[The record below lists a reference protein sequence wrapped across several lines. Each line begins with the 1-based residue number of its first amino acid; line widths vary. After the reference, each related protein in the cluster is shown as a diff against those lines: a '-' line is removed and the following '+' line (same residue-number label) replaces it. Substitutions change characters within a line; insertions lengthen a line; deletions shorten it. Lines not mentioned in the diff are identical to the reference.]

1 MRRMGERSTAIPLGL
16 LALAAMCLWGMAA
29 SAQDKPLTTVRFGS
43 VGGLTDAGIYLADE
57 LGYFKDA
64 GLKVVINRIANGSE
78 LTTALATD
86 QLDVA
91 GISVAPAAY
100 AAIRQGLNIRFVGD
114 KQSRKTG
121 MSATQ
126 FVVRKG
132 IARPD
137 KADTL
142 KALKG
147 KKIGVSSDKSISFM
161 QVENLLEMYG
171 LPPSEAQYVTMPYP
185 NMVAALASGA
195 IDGAQIIE
203 PFLTQSVDKGITEIV
218 SDMIE
223 ARKGIGGSS
232 TVPITYSE
240 KFAQNRPLGVAF
252 MVAYMRA
259 VRVYVDAYEKNI
271 GKDKVVK
278 ILAQRLELPEQL
290 VAKMNMP
297 YLDPNQR
304 LDPHTFEVV
313 QDYYLEK
320 KWLRDKVD
328 IAKLVDNSFAEEAI
342 KTLGEYK

>member
-1 MRRMGERSTAIPLGL
+1 MGGVSRAIARTLF
-16 LALAAMCLWGMAA
+16 ALAVVFAWIASAA
-29 SAQDKPLTTVRFGS
+29 QAQDKPLGWVRFGS
-43 VGGLTDAGIYLADE
+43 VGGLTDAGIHLADE
-57 LGYFKDA
+57 LGFFKEA
-64 GLKVVINRIANGSE
+64 GLKVSINRLANGSD

-100 AAIRQGLNIRFVGD
+100 SAIRQGLNIRFVGD

-126 FVVRKG
+126 FAVRRGVTRETKE
-132 IARPD
+132 A
-137 KADTL
+137 TL

-147 KKIGVSSDKSISFM
+147 KKIGVSSDRSISFM

-171 LPPSEAQYVTMPYP
+171 LPPSEATYITMPYP

-203 PFLTQSVDKGITEIV
+203 PFLTQSVEKGIVEIV

-232 TVPITYSE
+232 TVPIVYSE
-240 KFAQNRPLGVAF
+240 KFAQDKQSANAF
-252 MVAYMRA
+252 MLAYMRG
-259 VRVYVDAYEKNI
+259 VRVYIDAYEKNI
-271 GKDKVVK
+271 GKDKVVAM
-278 ILAQRLELPEQL
+278 LARALELPEAL

-304 LDPHTFEVV
+304 LDPKTFEVV

-320 KWLRDKVD
+320 RWLRDKID

-342 KTLGEYK
+342 RVLGEYK